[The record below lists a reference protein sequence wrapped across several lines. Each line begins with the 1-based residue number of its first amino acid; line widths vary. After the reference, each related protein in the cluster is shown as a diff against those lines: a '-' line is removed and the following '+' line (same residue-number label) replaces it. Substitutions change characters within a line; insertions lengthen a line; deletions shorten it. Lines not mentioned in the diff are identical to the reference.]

1 MPNSCYQ
8 GEEMSNTSPEELL
21 KELEG
26 DTSRFRFDRWARF
39 QEIASQYEQAGDHGN
54 AERIKTE
61 ATAFMFCNPM
71 TRQLEDSFPRL
82 FTPEQLKYL
91 AIRAR
96 GSKNP
101 IHASCFADV
110 VWDFSEKKDPEM
122 ARIAIDRYLEAAEI
136 FKHNKWG
143 VEFGEVIKR
152 AASLASMIQD
162 PERLEKVKK
171 TIIEYTRKLDATK
184 DYRFCLD
191 LVEAITKL
199 GLREEERLELIKILE
214 KAAAYYEEEHPS
226 REDSL
231 GPVEGP
237 NEHFV
242 QSFLKA
248 ELELF
253 PDKGS
258 KEAQMVRRSIAQS
271 HERKGDRALKVG
283 NYIAAL
289 VSYQSAEMSF
299 VDKADKDRMRVKLA
313 EAGSQVEG
321 KLLPI
326 SVEVKIETAK
336 IEEYEIEEYVRPLL
350 ADTLEDCL
358 ARLAA
363 APQFI
368 PNVERTKR
376 SLEKRHRKF
385 PLQFLIPKI
394 RLKEGHIAALYT
406 DTDEV
411 YDQALARELIME
423 IQVASI
429 FRSYLFDRLRE
440 RGLDTNS
447 LIEHFQRWGYC
458 QPRNL
463 EMLRRGFDHYFAGD
477 YPASLH
483 ILIPQF
489 EDILRALLQAAGRP
503 VSRPPRGV
511 ATLGALLS
519 DSGFISAAG
528 ADLKRYYELVLTDGL
543 NLRNDIAHGLLNP
556 ESMTKST
563 VELIIHLLLTL
574 TRFKAS

>member
-1 MPNSCYQ
+1 
-8 GEEMSNTSPEELL
+8 MSNTSPEELL
-21 KELEG
+21 KELEE
-26 DTSRFRFDRWARF
+26 DTSRFRFDRGTRF
-39 QEIASQYEQAGDHGN
+39 QEIASQYEQVGDHSN

-61 ATAFMFCNPM
+61 ATAFMFCN
-71 TRQLEDSFPRL
+71 LGNSFPEL
-82 FTPEQLKYL
+82 FTPEQLEYL

-96 GSKNP
+96 SSKNP

-122 ARIAIDRYLEAAEI
+122 ARIAIDRYLKAAEI
-136 FKHNKWG
+136 FKRNKWG
-143 VEFGEVIKR
+143 VEFGKVIKR
-152 AASLASMIQD
+152 AASLASMIKD
-162 PERLEKVKK
+162 SERLEKVKK

-199 GLREEERLELIKILE
+199 RLGEGERLELIKILE
-214 KAAAYYEEEHPS
+214 KSVAYYGEEHPS

-231 GPVEGP
+231 GSVEGP

-242 QSFLKA
+242 RSFLNAK
-248 ELELF
+248 LELL

-271 HERKGDRALKVG
+271 HEREGDRALKAG
-283 NYIAAL
+283 NYLAAL
-289 VSYQSAEMSF
+289 VFYRSAEKSF
-299 VDKADKDRMRVKLA
+299 VNKADKNRMRVKLA
-313 EAGSQVEG
+313 EAGSRAEG
-321 KLLPI
+321 ELLPI
-326 SVEVKIETAK
+326 SAKVEIETAK
-336 IEEYEIEEYVRPLL
+336 IEEYVRPLL

-358 ARLAA
+358 TRLAA
-363 APQFI
+363 APHFI

-376 SLEKRHRKF
+376 SLEKRHREF

-394 RLKEGHIAALYT
+394 HLKEGHIAASYAN
-406 DTDEV
+406 TDEI
-411 YDQALARELIME
+411 YNQALARELVME
-423 IQVASI
+423 IQIASV
-429 FRSYLFDRLRE
+429 FRSYLFDRLRD
-440 RGLDTNS
+440 RGLNTNS
-447 LIEHFQRWGYC
+447 LVEHFQRWGYC
-458 QPRNL
+458 RPRNL

-511 ATLGALLS
+511 ATLGPLLS
-519 DSGFISAAG
+519 DDGFLSAAG

-543 NLRNDIAHGLLNP
+543 NLRHDIVHGLLDP
-556 ESMTKST
+556 KLMTKST

-574 TRFKAS
+574 TRFKVS